1 MKWNSIRTKV
11 LAAMAACLIVGVT
24 GTLLLLRYSFARN
37 SQALA
42 TESVHGAQRLFGI
55 LEARE
60 TSKMVAVTEAL
71 ATNPEVGAALAA
83 RDRSRLLS
91 LTAPLYLQLK
101 AEGITNWMFH
111 TAEPDM
117 SVFLRLHNPAK
128 FGDQLNRFMDKE
140 VSRTHATV
148 AGNELAKAGFAV
160 RTIRPVYD
168 SAGHVTGYIEFGE
181 EIGRFIHEM
190 KTQTGDDYGLLLN
203 KKFIDQKFWADTS
216 ASLHRRDDWNDHPTF
231 VVADSTSASD
241 RIIQFDGDL
250 SAVGGNGEV
259 LERFDSGDSV
269 FVRGLFPIY
278 DTSHNTVGA
287 MFVVRDIS
295 GVYVSMRNTQRTL
308 VALSVIGLVFGCG
321 LVMLMLTRLVF
332 SRLQHIIRVATRVV
346 GGDFET
352 EIQVETDDEI
362 GQFEQ
367 LFDQFR
373 RVFVNVLSEMSE
385 LQEREKV

>member
-269 FVRGLFPIY
+269 F
-278 DTSHNTVGA
+278 
-287 MFVVRDIS
+287 DIS